1 MSNRHLLIVYHTQSG
16 NTGRLAEAGWRDAT
30 DEEVAAV
37 DVRRVKAADAGPED
51 LLWSDAL
58 PLGTVPLRHRGPRR
72 RRDSTTRSPGGAR
85 AVPS

>member
-1 MSNRHLLIVYHTQSG
+1 MSTRHLLIVYHTQSG
-16 NTGRLAEAGWRDAT
+16 NTGRLAEAAWEGAT
-30 DEEVAAV
+30 DEEVTGV
-37 DVRRVKAADAGPED
+37 EVRMVKAADAGPED